1 MAANRPLLFSQ
12 TPIAKRRFE
21 GTTGMTPMLVPL
33 PRASQR
39 RAMRPFAL
47 ILFIGLMHVFGA
59 AASAQTADR
68 TIDEIKAET
77 LARAQ
82 TGAYPALGIQ
92 PGDAADALGR
102 IGTRDPD
109 EWAAAWSAVAEGYMA
124 KARAASDPKEADAN
138 FLRAWRL
145 YYFGQWP
152 APTSAGKQA
161 AYQRAVEAY
170 LEHARY
176 FDPPLEVV
184 RIPFEGS
191 EIVGYLRLPANV
203 PGPVPLVLAI
213 SGLDSRKETVAET
226 YAAALPEGI
235 GFFAVDSPGTGQA
248 PLKASETAERIYSR
262 VLDYLASRP
271 EIDKGRIVVHGQS
284 FGAYWAAKL
293 AHTEAKRLAGAV
305 TQSPPIHRTFQ
316 PDFFRGRMY
325 TREYL
330 FDLLPASLFVY
341 GMKSADELLAFLP
354 KMSLQAQDWLGKP
367 AAPILVVGG
376 TKDTQVPIDDLELL
390 INSGSEP
397 REAWI
402 NPVGGH
408 MGRTASTWPDPVIFR
423 QVILPWE
430 VRQLGQKPSN

>member
-1 MAANRPLLFSQ
+1 MRAFS
-12 TPIAKRRFE
+12 
-21 GTTGMTPMLVPL
+21 
-33 PRASQR
+33 
-39 RAMRPFAL
+39 L
-47 ILFIGLMHVFGA
+47 ILFA
-59 AASAQTADR
+59 ALTCLASETVSAQTADR
-68 TIDEIKAET
+68 TIDEIKTET

-82 TGAYPALGIQ
+82 TGAYPVLGIQ
-92 PGDAADALGR
+92 PVDASDALDR
-102 IGTRDPD
+102 IRTRDPD
-109 EWAAAWSAVAEGYMA
+109 EWAAAWSAVADGYMA
-124 KARAASDPKEADAN
+124 KAKAASDPKVADAN
-138 FLRAWRL
+138 FVRAWRL

-161 AYQRAVEAY
+161 AYQRAIDAY
-170 LEHARY
+170 LQHARF

-184 RIPFEGS
+184 RIPFEGK
-191 EIVGYLRLPANV
+191 EIVGYLRLPANAKR
-203 PGPVPLVLAI
+203 PVPLVLAI

-226 YAAALPEGI
+226 YAAALSEGI

-248 PLKASETAERIYSR
+248 PRKADETSDQMYSR
-262 VLDYLASRP
+262 VLDYLATRP
-271 EIDKGRIVVHGQS
+271 EIDKNRILVHGQS

-330 FDLLPASLFVY
+330 FDLLPASLYVY
-341 GMKSADELLAFLP
+341 GLKSPDELIAFLP
-354 KMSLQAQDWLGKP
+354 RMSLQAQDLLGKP
-367 AAPILVVGG
+367 TAPILVVGG
-376 TKDTQVPIDDLELL
+376 TRDTQVPIDDLELL
-390 INSGSEP
+390 INSGSGP

-408 MGRTASTWPDPVIFR
+408 MGRTAGTWPDPVIFR

-430 VRQLGQKPSN
+430 VRRLNQKPDGP

>member
-1 MAANRPLLFSQ
+1 MARFNRRLALLAAVFS
-12 TPIAKRRFE
+12 
-21 GTTGMTPMLVPL
+21 
-33 PRASQR
+33 
-39 RAMRPFAL
+39 L
-47 ILFIGLMHVFGA
+47 IGGPV
-59 AASAQTADR
+59 SAQTADR

-92 PGDAADALGR
+92 PDDARDALGR
-102 IGTRDPD
+102 IHSRDPD
-109 EWAAAWSAVAEGYMA
+109 EWAAAWSAVADTYMA
-124 KARAASDPKEADAN
+124 KAKAAGDPKAADAN

-161 AYQRAVEAY
+161 AYRRAVDAY
-170 LEHARY
+170 LLHARY

-184 RIPFEGS
+184 RIPFEDS
-191 EIVGYLRLPANV
+191 EIVGYLRLPANA
-203 PGPVPLVLAI
+203 PRPVPLVLAI

-235 GFFAVDSPGTGQA
+235 GFFAVDSPGTGEA
-248 PLKASETAERIYSR
+248 PLKADETSDRIYSR
-262 VLDYLASRP
+262 VLDYLATRP
-271 EIDKGRIVVHGQS
+271 EIESRIIVHGQS

-341 GMKSADELLAFLP
+341 GLKSADELLAFLP
-354 KMSLQAQDWLGKP
+354 RMSLQAQGWLGKP

-402 NPVGGH
+402 NPIGGH
-408 MGRTASTWPDPVIFR
+408 MGRSAQNWPDPVIFR

-430 VRQLGQKPSN
+430 VRRLNQKPVN

>member
-1 MAANRPLLFSQ
+1 
-12 TPIAKRRFE
+12 
-21 GTTGMTPMLVPL
+21 
-33 PRASQR
+33 
-39 RAMRPFAL
+39 MRVFQP
-47 ILFIGLMHVFGA
+47 ILFAALMCLVSGSL
-59 AASAQTADR
+59 SAQTADR
-68 TIDEIKAET
+68 TIDEIKTET
-77 LARAQ
+77 LARAR

-92 PGDAADALGR
+92 PGDASDALGR
-102 IGTRDPD
+102 ITTRDPD
-109 EWAAAWSAVAEGYMA
+109 QWAAAWGAVADGYMA

-161 AYQRAVEAY
+161 SYQHAVDAY
-170 LEHARY
+170 LLHAKY

-191 EIVGYLRLPANV
+191 EIVGYLRLPANA
-203 PGPVPLVLAI
+203 PRPVPLVLAI

-226 YAAALPEGI
+226 YAAALPAGI
-235 GFFAVDSPGTGQA
+235 GFFAVDSPGTGEA
-248 PLKASETAERIYSR
+248 PRKASETADAMYSR
-262 VLDYLASRP
+262 VLDYLATRP
-271 EIDKGRIVVHGQS
+271 EIDNNRIVVHGQS

-293 AHTEAKRLAGAV
+293 AHTEAKRLLGAV

-316 PDFFRGRMY
+316 EEFFRGRMY

-341 GMKSADELLAFLP
+341 GLKTTDELLAFLP
-354 KMSLQAQDWLGKP
+354 KMSLQAQGLLGKP
-367 AAPILVVGG
+367 TAPILVVGG
-376 TKDTQVPIDDLELL
+376 TRDTQVPIDDLELL
-390 INSGSEP
+390 INSGSQP

-408 MGRTASTWPDPVIFR
+408 MGRTASDWPDPVIFR

-430 VRQLGQKPSN
+430 IRHLSQKSAP

>member
-1 MAANRPLLFSQ
+1 M
-12 TPIAKRRFE
+12 
-21 GTTGMTPMLVPL
+21 
-33 PRASQR
+33 RAIS
-39 RAMRPFAL
+39 L
-47 ILFIGLMHVFGA
+47 ILSSILTCCVSSTL
-59 AASAQTADR
+59 SAQTADR
-68 TIDEIKAET
+68 TIDEIKTET

-92 PGDAADALGR
+92 PADASDALGR
-102 IGTRDPD
+102 IRSRDPD
-109 EWAAAWSAVAEGYMA
+109 EWAAAWSAVADGYMA
-124 KARAASDPKEADAN
+124 KAKAASDLKEADAN
-138 FLRAWRL
+138 FVRAWRL

-161 AYQRAVEAY
+161 AYQRAIDAY

-184 RIPFEGS
+184 RIPYEGK
-191 EIVGYLRLPANV
+191 EIVGYLRLPANAKR
-203 PGPVPLVLAI
+203 PVPLVLAI

-226 YAAALPEGI
+226 YAAALAEGI

-248 PLKASETAERIYSR
+248 PRKADESADQMYSR
-262 VLDYLASRP
+262 VLDYLATRS
-271 EIDKGRIVVHGQS
+271 EIDKNRILAHGQS

-293 AHTEAKRLAGAV
+293 AHTEAKRLAGVV

-341 GMKSADELLAFLP
+341 GLKSADELIAFLP
-354 KMSLQAQDWLGKP
+354 KMSLQAQGLLGKP
-367 AAPILVVGG
+367 AASILVVGG
-376 TKDTQVPIDDLELL
+376 TRDTQVPIDDLELL

-402 NPVGGH
+402 NPAGGH
-408 MGRTASTWPDPVIFR
+408 MGRTAGTWPDPVIFR
-423 QVILPWE
+423 KIILPWE
-430 VRQLGQKPSN
+430 VRRLNQKADAP

>member
-1 MAANRPLLFSQ
+1 MRSLSLIAAIVL
-12 TPIAKRRFE
+12 
-21 GTTGMTPMLVPL
+21 
-33 PRASQR
+33 
-39 RAMRPFAL
+39 
-47 ILFIGLMHVFGA
+47 IGLGGET
-59 AASAQTADR
+59 ASAQATDR
-68 TIDEIKAET
+68 TIDEIKTET

-92 PGDAADALGR
+92 PADASEALSR
-102 IGTRDPD
+102 IKSRDPD
-109 EWAAAWSAVAEGYMA
+109 EWAAAWSAVADGYMA

-161 AYQRAVEAY
+161 AYQRAVDAY
-170 LEHARY
+170 LLHAKY
-176 FDPPLEVV
+176 FDPPLEIV

-203 PGPVPLVLAI
+203 SRPVPLVLAI

-226 YAAALPEGI
+226 YAAALPQGV

-248 PLKASETAERIYSR
+248 PLKAGETSERMYSR
-262 VLDYLASRP
+262 VLDYLVTRQD
-271 EIDKGRIVVHGQS
+271 IDSGRILVHGQS

-293 AHTEAKRLAGAV
+293 AHTEAKRLVGAV

-316 PDFFRGRMY
+316 ADFFRARMY

-330 FDLLPASLFVY
+330 FDYVPASLFVY
-341 GMKSADELLAFLP
+341 GMKSSDELIAFLP
-354 KMSLQAQDWLGKP
+354 KMSLQAQGLLGKP
-367 AAPILVVGG
+367 TAPILVVGG
-376 TKDTQVPIDDLELL
+376 TRDSQVPIDDLELL
-390 INSGSEP
+390 INSGTEP

-402 NPVGGH
+402 NPAGGH
-408 MGRTASTWPDPVIFR
+408 MGRTADTWPDPVIFKK
-423 QVILPWE
+423 VILPWE
-430 VRQLGQKPSN
+430 VRHLNAKTP

>member
-1 MAANRPLLFSQ
+1 MRAFS
-12 TPIAKRRFE
+12 
-21 GTTGMTPMLVPL
+21 
-33 PRASQR
+33 
-39 RAMRPFAL
+39 L
-47 ILFIGLMHVFGA
+47 ILFCALACFVSETV
-59 AASAQTADR
+59 SAQTADR
-68 TIDEIKAET
+68 TIDEIKTET

-82 TGAYPALGIQ
+82 TGAYPVLGIQ
-92 PGDAADALGR
+92 PVDAGDALGR
-102 IGTRDPD
+102 IRTRDPD
-109 EWAAAWSAVAEGYMA
+109 EWAAAWSAVADGYMA
-124 KARAASDPKEADAN
+124 KAKAASDPKEADAN
-138 FLRAWRL
+138 FVRAWRL

-161 AYQRAVEAY
+161 AYQRAIDAY
-170 LEHARY
+170 LQHARF

-184 RIPFEGS
+184 RIPFEGK
-191 EIVGYLRLPANV
+191 EIVGYLRLPSNAKR
-203 PGPVPLVLAI
+203 PVQLVLAI

-226 YAAALPEGI
+226 YAAALSEGI

-248 PLKASETAERIYSR
+248 PRKADETSDQMYSR
-262 VLDYLASRP
+262 VLDYLATRP
-271 EIDKGRIVVHGQS
+271 EIDRNRILVHGQS

-341 GMKSADELLAFLP
+341 GLKSADELIAFLP
-354 KMSLQAQDWLGKP
+354 RMSLQAQDLLGKP
-367 AAPILVVGG
+367 TAPILVVGG
-376 TKDTQVPIDDLELL
+376 TRDTQVPIDDLELL
-390 INSGSEP
+390 INSGSGP

-402 NPVGGH
+402 NPAGGH
-408 MGRTASTWPDPVIFR
+408 MGRTAGTWPDPVIFR

-430 VRQLGQKPSN
+430 VRRLNQKPDAP

>member
-1 MAANRPLLFSQ
+1 M
-12 TPIAKRRFE
+12 
-21 GTTGMTPMLVPL
+21 
-33 PRASQR
+33 RALS
-39 RAMRPFAL
+39 L
-47 ILFIGLMHVFGA
+47 ILSAALMSLISG

-77 LARAQ
+77 LARTQ
-82 TGAYPALGIQ
+82 TGAYPALGIA
-92 PGDAADALGR
+92 PADAADALGR
-102 IGTRDPD
+102 IKTRDPD
-109 EWAAAWSAVAEGYMA
+109 EWAAAWSAVADGYMA
-124 KARAASDPKEADAN
+124 KAKAASDPKEADAN
-138 FLRAWRL
+138 YLRAWRL

-161 AYQRAVEAY
+161 AYQHAVEAY
-170 LEHARY
+170 LLHAKY

-184 RIPFEGS
+184 RIAFEGR

-203 PGPVPLVLAI
+203 PRPVPLVLAI

-248 PLKASETAERIYSR
+248 PRKADETSDLMYSR
-262 VLDYLASRP
+262 VLDYLGTRP
-271 EIDKGRIVVHGQS
+271 EIDSNRILVHGQS

-293 AHTEAKRLAGAV
+293 AHTEVKRLAGAV

-316 PDFFRGRMY
+316 PDFYRSRIY

-341 GMKSADELLAFLP
+341 GLKSADELLAFLP
-354 KMSLQAQDWLGKP
+354 RMSLQAQGWLGKP
-367 AAPILVVGG
+367 AAPMLVVGG

-430 VRQLGQKPSN
+430 VRHLSQKRIN

>member
-1 MAANRPLLFSQ
+1 MVLAA
-12 TPIAKRRFE
+12 
-21 GTTGMTPMLVPL
+21 
-33 PRASQR
+33 
-39 RAMRPFAL
+39 
-47 ILFIGLMHVFGA
+47 LMSLAGG

-68 TIDEIKAET
+68 TIDEIKDET
-77 LARAQ
+77 LARAR

-92 PGDAADALGR
+92 PGDAGDALGR
-102 IGTRDPD
+102 IKTRDPD
-109 EWAAAWSAVAEGYMA
+109 EWAAAWSAVADAYMA
-124 KARAASDPKEADAN
+124 KAKAASDPKEADAN

-161 AYQRAVEAY
+161 AYQRAVDAY
-170 LEHARY
+170 LQHARY

-184 RIPFEGS
+184 RISFEGS

-203 PGPVPLVLAI
+203 ARPVPLVLAI

-248 PLKASETAERIYSR
+248 PLKAAETSDRMYSR
-262 VLDYLASRP
+262 VLDYLGSRP
-271 EIDKGRIVVHGQS
+271 EIDRGRIVVHGQS

-293 AHTEAKRLAGAV
+293 AHTEVKRLAGAV

-330 FDLLPASLFVY
+330 FDLVPASLYVY
-341 GMKSADELLAFLP
+341 GLKSTDELIAFLP
-354 KMSLQAQDWLGKP
+354 KMSLQAQGLLGKP
-367 AAPILVVGG
+367 AAPMLVVGG
-376 TKDTQVPIDDLELL
+376 TRDTQVPIDDLELL

-408 MGRTASTWPDPVIFR
+408 MGRSAQTWPDPVIFR
-423 QVILPWE
+423 KVILPWE
-430 VRQLGQKPSN
+430 VRQLSARRIN